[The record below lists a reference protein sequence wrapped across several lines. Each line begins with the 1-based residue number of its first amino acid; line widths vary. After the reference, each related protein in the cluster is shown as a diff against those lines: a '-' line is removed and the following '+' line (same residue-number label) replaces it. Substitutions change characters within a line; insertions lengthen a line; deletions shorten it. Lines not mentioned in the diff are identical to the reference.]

1 MQQQK
6 SKKILFYIFLLITF
20 GSINNLSF
28 NEIRLDKIENIKIS
42 GLKNYESKILLN
54 DIRELNLKSI
64 FFLKAKEISKIINK
78 NNIIENFEIFKKY
91 PSTLFIEIEQTK
103 FLAKINKNGKTFIV
117 GSNGKL
123 LEEKYSSQPLPYI
136 FGNPNIENFI
146 HFKKILDS
154 SRFSY
159 DTIKN
164 LYYFPSMR
172 WDIELKNNIILKLSN
187 KNLKETLE
195 NAYEFLSSEKN
206 RKIKILDMRVKNQII
221 IND

>member
-187 KNLKETLE
+187 ENLKETLE

>member
-54 DIRELNLKSI
+54 DIRELKLKSI

-78 NNIIENFEIFKKY
+78 NNLIENFEIFKKY

-123 LEEKYSSQPLPYI
+123 LEEKYSNQPLPYI

-187 KNLKETLE
+187 ENLKETLE

>member
-6 SKKILFYIFLLITF
+6 SKKILFYIFILITF

-78 NNIIENFEIFKKY
+78 NNLIENFEIFKKY

-187 KNLKETLE
+187 ENLKETLE

>member
-6 SKKILFYIFLLITF
+6 SKKILFYIFILITF

-54 DIRELNLKSI
+54 DIRELKLKSI

-78 NNIIENFEIFKKY
+78 NNLIENFEIFKKY

-103 FLAKINKNGKTFIV
+103 FFAKINKNGKTFIV

-123 LEEKYSSQPLPYI
+123 LEEKYSNQPLPYI

-187 KNLKETLE
+187 ENLKETLE

>member
-78 NNIIENFEIFKKY
+78 NNLIENFEIFKKY

-187 KNLKETLE
+187 ENLKETLE

>member
-78 NNIIENFEIFKKY
+78 NNLIENFEIFKKY

-123 LEEKYSSQPLPYI
+123 LEEKYSNQPLPYI

>member
-78 NNIIENFEIFKKY
+78 NNLIENFEIFKKY